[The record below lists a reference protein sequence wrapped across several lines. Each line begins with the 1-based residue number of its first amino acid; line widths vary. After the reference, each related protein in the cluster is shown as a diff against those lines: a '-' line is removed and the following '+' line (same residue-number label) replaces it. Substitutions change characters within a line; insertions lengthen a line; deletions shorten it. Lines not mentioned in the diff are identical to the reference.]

1 MSGSDKSKRIRHP
14 VATKKIVFIGLTSAL
29 VILIVFS
36 VAASLSSTRRPKQ
49 SPVAQAIG
57 VEQGGPLVG
66 KPAPDFTLTS
76 VNSSAEHLKLS
87 QFVGHPVVLNFFAS
101 WCIPCKT
108 ELPEFAAASRK
119 ESGKVDFIGVDEN
132 DTRSAGS
139 AILRSSG
146 VDFPAAFDGE
156 GQLASRFHL
165 VGLPTTFFI
174 NSKGTV
180 VAAVAGQLTSAVLN
194 ADIAR
199 IIGS

>member
-14 VATKKIVFIGLTSAL
+14 VTTKKIVFIGLTLAL
-29 VILIVFS
+29 VVLIVYS
-36 VAASLSSTRRPKQ
+36 VAASLSSTRYPKQ
-49 SPVAQAIG
+49 SPLAQAVG

-66 KPAPDFTLTS
+66 KHAPDFNLTS
-76 VNSSAEHLKLS
+76 VNSSAKYLKLS

-108 ELPEFAAASRK
+108 ELPEFAALSRK

-139 AILRSSG
+139 AILTQSG
-146 VDFPAAFDGE
+146 VDFPAAFDGG

-180 VAAVAGQLTSAVLN
+180 VDVVAGQITSSMLK
-194 ADIAR
+194 ADVAK
-199 IIGS
+199 IIND